1 METPDPGISV
11 QNQDQK
17 DITILAIILIMICCI
32 SIGVSAG
39 GYYIYEQYT
48 EAQSFSQTA
57 TSQFMAT
64 KIKQDT
70 NAQATVQAQ
79 ATATALVLKAQ
90 STATAQAKTNL
101 LASYSYYDSF
111 DSNLNEWREDEEDND
126 FWLGRTSIENGR
138 YLWQVDEARDIF
150 IAWADF
156 ANPGALTD
164 FDAAMLA
171 QRTEG
176 LPENVCYGMLFRKTI
191 DGIDEGAYV
200 FSVCDHGYFSILY
213 YDESAGWETIQDWT
227 ETTATYQDQPNLLE
241 ISARGS
247 NFILS
252 INSQQVAQFSDD
264 RLKDGYIALFID
276 FYEKLPG
283 AVWFDNFALQPR

>member
-1 METPDPGISV
+1 METQNPDMSAETPV
-11 QNQDQK
+11 KK
-17 DITILAIILIMICCI
+17 DAIILATILIAIFCI
-32 SIGVSAG
+32 GIGVAAG
-39 GYYIYEQYT
+39 GYFAFEKYT
-48 EAQSFSQTA
+48 ETQAISQTA

-79 ATATALVLKAQ
+79 ATVTALVSKIQ

-101 LASYSYYDSF
+101 LASYTYYDAF
-111 DSNLNEWREDEEDND
+111 DSNLNEWRVAEEDND
-126 FWLGRTSIENGR
+126 FWLGRTSIENGS
-138 YLWQVDEARDIF
+138 YLWQVDEAKDIF

-156 ANPGALTD
+156 TSPGALTD
-164 FDAAMLA
+164 FDASVLA
-171 QRTEG
+171 QRTNG
-176 LPENVCYGMLFRKTI
+176 LSENVCYGMLFRKTI
-191 DGIDEGAYV
+191 DGIDAGSYA

-213 YDESAGWETIQDWT
+213 YDESTGWETIQDWT

-247 NFILS
+247 DFTLF

-264 RLKDGYIALFID
+264 RLKEGYVALFLD
-276 FYEKLPG
+276 FYEKEPG
-283 AVWFDNFALQPR
+283 AVWFDNFAMQPR

>member
-1 METPDPGISV
+1 METQNPDMSAENPAK
-11 QNQDQK
+11 K
-17 DITILAIILIMICCI
+17 DVVILATILIAICCI
-32 SIGVSAG
+32 SIGLAAG
-39 GYYIYEQYT
+39 GYFVFEQYT
-48 EAQSFSQTA
+48 ETQAISQTA

-79 ATATALVLKAQ
+79 VTATALVFKIQ
-90 STATAQAKTNL
+90 STATAKAKTDL
-101 LASYSYYDSF
+101 LASYAHYDAF
-111 DSNLNEWREDEEDND
+111 DSNLNEWRATEEDND
-126 FWLGRTSIENGR
+126 FWVGRTSVENGG
-138 YLWQVDEARDIF
+138 YLWQVDEAKDVF

-156 ANPGALTD
+156 TNPGALTD

-171 QRTEG
+171 QRTNG

-191 DGIDEGAYV
+191 DGIDTGAYA

-241 ISARGS
+241 ISARGPD
-247 NFILS
+247 FTLF

-264 RLKDGYIALFID
+264 RLKEGYVALFID
-276 FYEKLPG
+276 FYEKEPG
-283 AVWFDNFALQPR
+283 AVLFDNFALQPR